1 LEVLSLAG
9 LHAPYPMLF
18 AADFKEK
25 VWGGRRL
32 ESWFE
37 DMPPGPIGEAWVL
50 SAHPNGPTRITN
62 GRLSGRTLAEL
73 CPGFPLL
80 IKLLSCEDDL
90 SVQVHPPDYYPR
102 LCVGESG
109 KSEIWLVLEAAPGA
123 SIIHGLAEGVTP
135 ESLKK
140 TLAAA
145 LVTTITPVT
154 SETACTTVHAASAA
168 KSSTAGIMNCFRRVP
183 VAAGD
188 LIPVPPGTVHAL
200 GAGLVVAEVQQSSDT
215 TYRLWDYGRP
225 GIDGKP
231 RELHIE
237 QALEVASYSHPPAIT
252 RPFAFELEANSARLV
267 SSFAY
272 FDIWRSACSG
282 QWHRSGS
289 PDTFRTILVLSGHG
303 TLQWDDDQSPGSPR
317 QPIALRPGSCVL
329 IPALCPDYTI
339 QCDQGQLGLLEATL
353 A

>member
-1 LEVLSLAG
+1 MAG

-37 DMPPGPIGEAWVL
+37 SMPPGRAPIGEAWVL

-62 GRLSGRTLAEL
+62 GRLAGRTLSEL
-73 CPGFPLL
+73 CPEFPLL
-80 IKLLSCEDDL
+80 IKVLSCEADL
-90 SVQVHPPDYYPR
+90 SVQVHPPDHYSR
-102 LCVGESG
+102 LCAGESG
-109 KSEIWLVLEAAPGA
+109 KSEVWLVLEASPGA
-123 SIIHGLAEGVTP
+123 SIIHGLAEGMTP
-135 ESLKK
+135 ELLRRA
-140 TLAAA
+140 LAAA
-145 LVTTITPVT
+145 LPTTVTPAT
-154 SETACTTVHAASAA
+154 SEVACRTACAASAA
-168 KSSTAGIMNCFRRVP
+168 ESSVADIMNCFRRIP
-183 VAAGD
+183 VVAGD

-231 RELHIE
+231 RELHVE
-237 QALEVASYSHPPAIT
+237 RALEVAGYSRPPAIT
-252 RPFAFELEANSARLV
+252 RPFAFELEANTPQRMC
-267 SSFAY
+267 SFAD
-272 FDIWRSACSG
+272 FDIWRSVCSG
-282 QWHRSGS
+282 SWHRSGS
-289 PDTFRTILVLSGHG
+289 PDTFRAVLVLSGRG
-303 TLQWDDDQSPGSPR
+303 TLQWDDDGSPGSPR
-317 QPIALRPGSCVL
+317 RRIALRPGSCVL
-329 IPALCPDYTI
+329 IPASCPDYTV